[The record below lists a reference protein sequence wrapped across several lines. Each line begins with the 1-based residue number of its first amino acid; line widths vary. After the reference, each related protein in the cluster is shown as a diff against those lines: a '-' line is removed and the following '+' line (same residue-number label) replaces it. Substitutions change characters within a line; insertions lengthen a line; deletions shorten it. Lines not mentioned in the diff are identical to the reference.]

1 MAHSSARTISG
12 SFAMS
17 AASDQNLRCRPIGKW
32 SVSDSITTKTSNI
45 ASSPSPASD
54 RICNNARAPSRYD
67 RCPSSIRPEGKRN
80 RTLGATQAAAHPGI
94 LRRAGGRLARANH
107 WDERLSRV
115 GRRHVPLG
123 RAPVPRGTPA
133 RTIGTSA
140 CPTWDAGANH
150 WYERLSRVGR
160 RHVPLVRGPVPRGT
174 PARTIGTRACPAW
187 DAGTYHWYAGL
198 SRVGRRHVPLVRAPV
213 PRGTPARTI
222 GTRACPA
229 WDTGASQSYS
239 GLPDVGRGRVPL
251 VRGPD
256 RPGTRAG
263 TIAAKSRSGGRK
275 SFRWKGIGKG

>member
-67 RCPSSIRPEGKRN
+67 RCPSSIRR
-80 RTLGATQAAAHPGI
+80 RASAIARSA
-94 LRRAGGRLARANH
+94 LRRRPLIPAFYAGLEVGSRVRTIGTSACPAWDAGTYH
-107 WDERLSRV
+107 WDARLSHV
-115 GRRHVPLG
+115 GRRREPLG
-123 RAPVPRGTPA
+123 RGPVPRGTPA

-140 CPTWDAGANH
+140 CPTWDAGTYH
-150 WYERLSRVGR
+150 WYAGLSRVGR

-174 PARTIGTRACPAW
+174 PARTIGTRTCPAW

-198 SRVGRRHVPLVRAPV
+198 SRVGHGRVPMVLGPVR
-213 PRGTPARTI
+213 RGTRARTI
-222 GTRACPA
+222 GTRH
-229 WDTGASQSYS
+229 
-239 GLPDVGRGRVPL
+239 
-251 VRGPD
+251 
-256 RPGTRAG
+256 
-263 TIAAKSRSGGRK
+263 
-275 SFRWKGIGKG
+275 